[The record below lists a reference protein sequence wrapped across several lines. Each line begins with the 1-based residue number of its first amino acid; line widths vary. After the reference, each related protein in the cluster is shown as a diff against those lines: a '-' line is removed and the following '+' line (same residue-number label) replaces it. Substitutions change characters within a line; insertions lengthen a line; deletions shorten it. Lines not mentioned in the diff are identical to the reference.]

1 MFEKLQKKWKVNSLQ
16 LVLIILTFAI
26 GGSLTGF
33 VGKNIMNQ
41 LGIEQDW
48 IWSILYILLIT
59 IIWPMAVLIISI
71 PMGQFSFFHNY
82 IRKIGEKMGLIK
94 KSES

>member
-33 VGKNIMNQ
+33 VGKKIMNQ

-48 IWSILYILLIT
+48 IWSILYIVLIT
-59 IIWPMAVLIISI
+59 LIWPMAVLIISI
-71 PMGQFSFFHNY
+71 PMGQFSFFQNY
-82 IRKIGEKMGLIK
+82 IRKIGVKIGLIK

>member
-33 VGKNIMNQ
+33 VGKKIMNQ

-48 IWSILYILLIT
+48 IWSILYIVLIT

-71 PMGQFSFFHNY
+71 PMGQFSFFQNY
-82 IRKIGEKMGLIK
+82 IRKIGVKIGLIK

>member
-33 VGKNIMNQ
+33 VGKKIMNQ

-48 IWSILYILLIT
+48 IWSILYIVLIT

-71 PMGQFSFFHNY
+71 PMGQFSFFQNY
-82 IRKIGEKMGLIK
+82 IRKIGIKIGLIK